1 MALDIP
7 KLNAVTG
14 TMETPAIQKPRRLT
28 VRRYAESKLP
38 THHGPFRV
46 VVYRYGPDDEE
57 ALAVLVGSFPPSGPV
72 FARVHSECLTG
83 EVLGSLKCD
92 CREQLEQALARIQEL
107 GHGVLIYL
115 RQEGRG
121 IGLGNKI
128 RAYALQDA
136 GADTIQ
142 ANHKLGFDTDLRE
155 FEAAALILQDLGV
168 RQIHLHTNNPEKIRA
183 MEEHGIEI
191 VARVPAHGG
200 VNPHNRRYLET
211 KHRSLG
217 HDFTSLLSGP
227 KPHDKE

>member
-1 MALDIP
+1 
-7 KLNAVTG
+7 
-14 TMETPAIQKPRRLT
+14 MENPAIQKTRRLA

-38 THHGPFRV
+38 TRHGSFRV
-46 VVYRYGPDDEE
+46 LVYRYGPDEEE
-57 ALAVLVGSFPPSGPV
+57 ALAVVCGSFPPKGPV

-92 CREQLEQALARIQEL
+92 CREQLEQALEHIQAE
-107 GHGVLIYL
+107 GQGVLVYL

-155 FEAAALILQDLGV
+155 FEIAGMILEDLGV
-168 RQIHLHTNNPEKIRA
+168 TQVRLHTNNPDKIRA
-183 MEEHGIEI
+183 LEDHGIEI
-191 VARVPAHGG
+191 VSRLPAHGG

-211 KHRSLG
+211 KHRALG
-217 HDFTSLLSGP
+217 HDFAALLGGP
-227 KPHDKE
+227 KPPKSHDQK

>member
-1 MALDIP
+1 
-7 KLNAVTG
+7 
-14 TMETPAIQKPRRLT
+14 METPAIQKPRRLT

-38 THHGPFRV
+38 TRYGPFRV
-46 VVYRYGPDDEE
+46 LVYRYGPDEEE
-57 ALAVLVGSFPPSGPV
+57 ALAVLSGTFPPSGPV

-92 CREQLEQALARIQEL
+92 CREQLEQALEHIQSQ
-107 GHGVLIYL
+107 GSGVVVYL

-155 FEAAALILQDLGV
+155 FDVAALILKDLGV
-168 RQIHLHTNNPEKIRA
+168 TQINLHTNNPEKIRA
-183 MEEHGIEI
+183 MEEHDIEI
-191 VARVPAHGG
+191 VSRVPAYGG

-217 HDFTSLLSGP
+217 HDFSRLLSGP
-227 KPHDKE
+227 KPHEQE